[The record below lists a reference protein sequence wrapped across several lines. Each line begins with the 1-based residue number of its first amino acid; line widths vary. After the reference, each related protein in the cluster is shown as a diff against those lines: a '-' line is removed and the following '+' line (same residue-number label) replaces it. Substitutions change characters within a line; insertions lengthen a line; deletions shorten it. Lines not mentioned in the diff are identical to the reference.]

1 MIKIIFNGEI
11 DTPIIANVVQD
22 CNIVL
27 SVIYADSK
35 VVNNRIYGQLIFNMP
50 ALESDVLKLKK
61 YFELKGITY
70 EEVDAN
76 E

>member
-1 MIKIIFNGEI
+1 
-11 DTPIIANVVQD
+11 
-22 CNIVL
+22 
-27 SVIYADSK
+27 
-35 VVNNRIYGQLIFNMP
+35 MP

-61 YFELKGITY
+61 YFELKNITY